1 MASQTYMGIP
11 REEIPWRP
19 FIDPDKCSGCGAC
32 LEFCSNGVFKMGT
45 TVVEVSNPLQCVV
58 GCSSCLGEC
67 AFEALSFPTKESLV
81 QSLRELR
88 EKHSRGD

>member
-19 FIDPDKCSGCGAC
+19 FIDPDKCTVCGSC
-32 LEFCSNGVFKMGT
+32 MEFCSNGVFKMSE
-45 TVVEVSNPLQCVV
+45 TVMEVVKPNNCVV
-58 GCSSCLGEC
+58 GCSSCQSEC
-67 AFEALSFPTKESLV
+67 AFEALTFPSKEALV

-88 EKHSRGD
+88 AKYANVS